1 MEQVAMFDPAEYQTL
16 QGAVQPGDWDQL
28 SAGAKRTAR
37 NKAALEAGIHP
48 ATGKPVRPELGTCGT
63 CASHIVLAANR
74 TWHKC
79 KRAGITHGPGTD
91 IRVSWPA
98 CSLYV
103 ERSE

>member
-1 MEQVAMFDPAEYQTL
+1 MSNSLFDPAEYPAAA
-16 QGAVQPGDWDQL
+16 GVAQPGEWQNL

-48 ATGKPVRPELGTCGT
+48 ATRCPVRPELGTCST
-63 CASHIVLAANR
+63 CANHIVLAANR

>member
-1 MEQVAMFDPAEYQTL
+1 MSDSLFDPAEYPTSA
-16 QGAVQPGDWDQL
+16 GVAQPGEWQNL

-37 NKAALEAGIHP
+37 NKAALEAGVHP
-48 ATGKPVRPELGTCGT
+48 ATRCPVRPELGTCST
-63 CASHIVLAANR
+63 CANHIVLAANR

-79 KRAGITHGPGTD
+79 NRAGITHGPGTD

-103 ERSE
+103 ERSK